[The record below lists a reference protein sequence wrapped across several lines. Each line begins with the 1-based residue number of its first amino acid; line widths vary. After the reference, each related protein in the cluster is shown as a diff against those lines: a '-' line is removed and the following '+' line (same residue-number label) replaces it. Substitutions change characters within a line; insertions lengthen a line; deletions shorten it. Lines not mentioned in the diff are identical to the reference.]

1 MVDAD
6 ASPADR
12 TAAAF
17 RAAVEAQ
24 DMAAAVALL
33 ADDVVFESPIVHRQY
48 RGRDAVAPVLLA
60 VGTVFEDFRYT
71 AAFSGGRLDDGE
83 PGDSGDSRGAADSGH
98 VLRFSAR
105 VDDRDLD
112 GVDILTVDEQ
122 GRIVAFAVMVRPYS
136 AATALRA
143 RMAALLAG

>member
-1 MVDAD
+1 MSASAD
-6 ASPADR
+6 PTDRTAADR

-24 DMAAAVALL
+24 DMGAAVALL

-48 RGRDAVAPVLLA
+48 RGRDAVAPVLFA

-71 AAFSGGRLDDGE
+71 ATFSGGPISDGGSG
-83 PGDSGDSRGAADSGH
+83 PGGPSDSGH

-112 GVDILTVDEQ
+112 GVDILTVDDE

-136 AATALRA
+136 AATALRT
-143 RMAALLAG
+143 RMAAMLAG